1 MVENVFVLDSEHVGK
16 GEKSIS
22 TEWGGDK
29 FQVWGIPHPPD
40 PPPSQRISVIFFSLY
55 NFSTVIFHS
64 KVSLCNVVY
73 FLVILC
79 LKLHKLLI
87 P

>member
-40 PPPSQRISVIFFSLY
+40 PPSLSKNICYFF
-55 NFSTVIFHS
+55 FFV
-64 KVSLCNVVY
+64 
-73 FLVILC
+73 
-79 LKLHKLLI
+79 
-87 P
+87 